1 MAEKTAL
8 ITGAAR
14 RLGAAIA
21 RELHSAG
28 MNVVIHYHYSV
39 DAANALAADL
49 NNKRSDSAWL
59 VNGDLA
65 DAEFLPY
72 LIDTAIACSGRLDA
86 LVNNAS
92 VFYPTRLSEID
103 VNQWSDVMNVNLRAP
118 LLLARHA
125 ARELQK
131 REGCIINL
139 TDVHAE
145 RPLKEY
151 MLYSTS
157 KAGLVMLT
165 KALAK
170 ELAPD
175 IRVNAVSP
183 GAVLWPADMDS
194 ATQEKII
201 SHIPLKRRGNPE
213 DVAKAVLYL
222 IRDADYV
229 TGEILTVDGGRAVY
243 S

>member
-1 MAEKTAL
+1 MTEKTAL
-8 ITGAAR
+8 ITGGGR
-14 RLGAAIA
+14 RLGAAIV

-28 MNVVIHYHYSV
+28 MNIVIHYHDSV
-39 DAANALAADL
+39 DAATALATDL
-49 NNKRSDSAWL
+49 NSKRADSAWL

-65 DAEFLPY
+65 DAEFLPR
-72 LIDTAIACSGRLDA
+72 LIDTALACNGRLDA

-92 VFYPTRLSEID
+92 VFYPTRLPDID
-103 VNQWSDVMNVNLRAP
+103 LNLWSDMMDVNLRAP
-118 LLLARHA
+118 LLLAKHA
-125 ARELQK
+125 VRELQK
-131 REGCIINL
+131 RKGCILNL
-139 TDVHAE
+139 TDIHAE
-145 RPLKEY
+145 RPLKDY

-157 KAGLVMLT
+157 KAGLTMLT

-229 TGEILTVDGGRAVY
+229 TGEILTVDGGRALY